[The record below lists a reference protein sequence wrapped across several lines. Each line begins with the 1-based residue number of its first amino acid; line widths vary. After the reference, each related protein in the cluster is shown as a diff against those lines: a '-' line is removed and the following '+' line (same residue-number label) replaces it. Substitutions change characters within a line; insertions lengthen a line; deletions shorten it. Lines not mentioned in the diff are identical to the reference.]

1 MEGLPAQNLV
11 NPAGFTN
18 STTPAFVVN
27 PQRYATWYKST
38 SQPLVA
44 GLPGITTI
52 TFNTATPSSDTS
64 SISLTGGGS
73 SFTVNRAG
81 TYLVT
86 IQITYAN
93 LNLVFIAAQDV
104 FGLGLS
110 LTRAGATATV
120 LRANYRTLQI
130 VGSPG
135 RSLTGYVEFKVGDVF
150 SIFSSGFITTVGP
163 GLISGVSS
171 FPNDF
176 ALNTSISWSLLNPA

>member
-1 MEGLPAQNLV
+1 MEGYPPNPLLPV
-11 NPAGFTN
+11 GYTN
-18 STTPAFVVN
+18 AATPAFVTN

-44 GLPGITTI
+44 GLPGVTII

-64 SISLTGGGS
+64 SISLTGGGTT
-73 SFTVNRAG
+73 FTVNRAG
-81 TYLVT
+81 TYLVSL
-86 IQITYAN
+86 QITYAN
-93 LNLVFIAAQDV
+93 LNLVFISAQDV

-135 RSLTGYVEFKVGDVF
+135 RSITGYLEFQVGDVF

-171 FPNDF
+171 FPNNF